1 MATWKKV
8 IVSGSQAEL
17 AAVTASVA
25 LLVSTN
31 QVIATTAGGTKL
43 SGSFSGSYF
52 GDGSGLSGVAASFP
66 ITAKTDLTSTDQFF
80 INDGASKYITYGN
93 LLTDL
98 AGTNLA
104 VESSDSLTLAST
116 ITGITSITATSVS
129 ASFTGSLTGALTGT
143 ASYASNAL
151 SASYALTAT
160 SASFA
165 SNANQLG
172 GQVASYYTNASNINA
187 GTIGNAYLPSAISVT
202 SVSASFTGSLTGAL
216 TGTASYATNALSAS
230 YASNVPVTA
239 SYANNAT
246 SASYA

>member
-129 ASFTGSLTGALTGT
+129 A
-143 ASYASNAL
+143 
-151 SASYALTAT
+151 
-160 SASFA
+160 
-165 SNANQLG
+165 
-172 GQVASYYTNASNINA
+172 
-187 GTIGNAYLPSAISVT
+187 
-202 SVSASFTGSLTGAL
+202 
-216 TGTASYATNALSAS
+216 
-230 YASNVPVTA
+230 
-239 SYANNAT
+239 
-246 SASYA
+246 